1 MSQHRLERR
10 SANFI
15 PPDWRLFSAG
25 FLAAVLCIA
34 CSGSSSPRVSNT
46 TKHRVSSMVLIVM
59 EATASAR
66 EIGDVR
72 ARITSDQM
80 TKTIVLRSQH
90 DGFAELMRSKAVR
103 LNPELF
109 ASVIP
114 TDIPAIF
121 RIRLKNGHYRR
132 RFDNRVERMPAV
144 DAVIPVT
151 SCRTRLPVK
160 ERTRAAT
167 LGAVAPC

>member
-1 MSQHRLERR
+1 MGQFKW
-10 SANFI
+10 SAKFI
-15 PPDWRLFSAG
+15 PRVWRLFAG
-25 FLAAVLCIA
+25 CLAVVLCMA
-34 CSGSSSPRVSNT
+34 CSGSSETRGSNT
-46 TKHRVSSMVLIVM
+46 TGHRRAVRVLVVM
-59 EATASAR
+59 DATAS
-66 EIGDVR
+66 ETQIGDVR
-72 ARITSDQM
+72 ARIISGKM
-80 TKTIVLRSQH
+80 AKTIVLRSQH

-132 RFDNRVERMPAV
+132 RFVNRVERMPAV

-167 LGAVAPC
+167 PGAVAPC